1 MDRWMNHRPTVTG
14 NDVAEAMIAPAKP
27 IFSRLDKAFR
37 EDSTRN
43 FHLTIRLSPGGFS
56 FVIYSA
62 DKQKYIGL
70 EVFKFTP
77 PTDEIKYASLLDE
90 IIMHRQWI
98 AYPYQSVMVIIDH
111 VANTLIPSPLFEEK
125 EKGTYLAFNQTYRD
139 NSRIAVDTLKNS
151 DAKNV
156 YYLSNPIVA
165 KIKELWANATIVHL
179 SSVLIES
186 LLVSNKNK
194 GFEDKVFV
202 HVRDQIFDLV
212 VLREEKLHFYNHF
225 KFTTKEDFLYFLLFS
240 MEQLRLNPE
249 TTEINYSGLI
259 DKDSPLYELAW
270 HHIRN
275 SRFVARN
282 ENFKYSYTLDD
293 IQSSQYFIL
302 FNAQQCEL

>member
-1 MDRWMNHRPTVTG
+1 
-14 NDVAEAMIAPAKP
+14 MIAPAKP

-37 EDSTRN
+37 EDSTRS

-56 FVIYSA
+56 FVIFAA

-70 EVFKFTP
+70 EVFKFNTP
-77 PTDEIKYASLLDE
+77 ADDVKYASLLDE

-98 AYPYQSVMVIIDH
+98 AYPYQSVIVIVDH
-111 VANTLIPSPLFEEK
+111 ISNALIPSPLFDEK
-125 EKGTYLAFNQTYRD
+125 EKGTYLAFNQPYRD
-139 NSRIAVDTLKNS
+139 NSRIAVDNLKNA

-156 YYLSNPIVA
+156 YYLSNPLVA
-165 KIKELWANATIVHL
+165 KIKELWANADIVHL

-186 LLVSNKNK
+186 LLLTNKNK

-202 HVRDQIFDLV
+202 NVRDQIFDLV
-212 VLREEKLHFYNHF
+212 VLRDEKLYFYNQY
-225 KFTTKEDFLYFLLFS
+225 KFNTKEDFLYFLLFS

-249 TTEINYSGLI
+249 ITEFIYSGLI

-275 SRFVARN
+275 SRFIARN
-282 ENFKYSYTLDD
+282 ENFKYSYVLDD